1 MKYSKDLLILQ
12 SVLFGVY
19 SLYNIYKQN
28 KKIKEIEKD
37 IEIILKTHNGY
48 MEVQEL
54 THEAVKDLYDMLEG
68 VASSIP
74 FTSKHEW
81 QNKMLQRKL
90 QRELD
95 RHIDED
101 EHEKYKEEEMIKKIQ
116 DDQKRERDE
125 LNRKRKVEVQ
135 INRINGIDK
144 TTQTKFWDDMVEE
157 DWCDNK

>member
-54 THEAVKDLYDMLEG
+54 QCESTKDIYDLIEG
-68 VASSIP
+68 IACSIP

-81 QNKMLQRKL
+81 QNRMLQRKL

-95 RHIDED
+95 RHIDEE
-101 EHEKYKEEEMIKKIQ
+101 EHEKYKEEQMIKKIQ

-125 LNRKRKVEVQ
+125 MNIKRKVEIQ
-135 INRINGIDK
+135 LNRINGIDK
-144 TTQTKFWDDMVEE
+144 TPQVKFWDDMVEE
-157 DWCDNK
+157 DWGDNK

>member
-28 KKIKEIEKD
+28 KNIKTIEKD

-54 THEAVKDLYDMLEG
+54 QHEAIKDLYDMIEG
-68 VASSIP
+68 IACSMP

-95 RHIDED
+95 KHIDED
-101 EHEKYKEEEMIKKIQ
+101 EHEKVMEFFHNNQPK
-116 DDQKRERDE
+116 
-125 LNRKRKVEVQ
+125 
-135 INRINGIDK
+135 
-144 TTQTKFWDDMVEE
+144 
-157 DWCDNK
+157 

>member
-1 MKYSKDLLILQ
+1 MKYSKDILILQ

-28 KKIKEIEKD
+28 NKIKEQEKD

-54 THEAVKDLYDMLEG
+54 QHEAIKDLYDMIEG
-68 VASSIP
+68 IACSIP

-95 RHIDED
+95 KHIDED
-101 EHEKYKEEEMIKKIQ
+101 EHEKYKEEQMIKKIQ
-116 DDQKRERDE
+116 EDQKRERDE
-125 LNRKRKVEVQ
+125 MNRKRKVEAQLDRVL
-135 INRINGIDK
+135 NGNI
-144 TTQTKFWDDMVEE
+144 TPHTKFWDDFVED